1 MIKMKKFE
9 KFDWQDIPTEA
20 LGERPNLKPQRQ
32 AVVKKILE
40 EHSKPQRRSRKK
52 RQYYHKNK

>member
-1 MIKMKKFE
+1 MKKFE
-9 KFDWQDIPTEA
+9 KFDWQDIPQEA

-52 RQYYHKNK
+52 RQYHHKKK

>member
-1 MIKMKKFE
+1 MKKIE

-32 AVVKKILE
+32 AIVKKILE

-52 RQYYHKNK
+52 RQYYHKKK

>member
-1 MIKMKKFE
+1 MKKIE

-20 LGERPNLKPQRQ
+20 LGERPNLKPQRR

-40 EHSKPQRRSRKK
+40 QHNLKPQRRSRKK
-52 RQYYHKNK
+52 RQYHHKKK